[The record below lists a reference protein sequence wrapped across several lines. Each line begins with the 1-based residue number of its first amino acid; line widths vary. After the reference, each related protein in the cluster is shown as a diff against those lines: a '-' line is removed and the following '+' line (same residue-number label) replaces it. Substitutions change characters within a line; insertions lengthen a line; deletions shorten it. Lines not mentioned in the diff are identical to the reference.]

1 MTWLAFTKHILFAF
15 SLFAFSCVICL
26 IIINRSNI
34 MDVPNIR
41 SSHDT
46 PVPTAGGIAILTTF
60 ILGMLVIYF
69 VGDKT
74 IIGKKYFLGFLFSS
88 ILIAAMSLYDDYKE
102 RPYYLKLFNQIIAV
116 ILVMFVGIVVHEI
129 SLPWIGTVN
138 LKGSGYVITFLWI
151 IGLTNAFNFMDG
163 INGMAGGTAVIAAI
177 FFSIISFSQGSN
189 FAYIVSYTII
199 SGTLGFLVF
208 NFPKARLFMGDVGS
222 TFLGFSFASLAIIAA
237 LYDLSHTSLFVM
249 PLLLFHF
256 IYDTLFTFI
265 RRFIRGKNVF
275 EAHRSHLY
283 QLFNQ
288 LGYGHTFVSIFYF
301 TVGISQGFGAWW
313 MVNIVGQQR
322 VLVFIPYLIFQI
334 IYSVIIIHHANKAG
348 LITKRKVRK

>member
-1 MTWLAFTKHILFAF
+1 
-15 SLFAFSCVICL
+15 
-26 IIINRSNI
+26 

-46 PVPTAGGIAILTTF
+46 PIPTAGGIAILTTF
-60 ILGMLVIYF
+60 FLGMLVIYF
-69 VGDKT
+69 VADKT
-74 IIGKKYFLGFLFSS
+74 MIGKKYFLVFSFSIILVATISLF
-88 ILIAAMSLYDDYKE
+88 DDYKE
-102 RPYYLKLFNQIIAV
+102 RPYYLKFLNQIIAA
-116 ILVMFVGIVVHEI
+116 ILVMLVGIVMHEI

-151 IGLTNAFNFMDG
+151 LGLTNAFNFMDG
-163 INGMAGGTAVIAAI
+163 LNGMAGGTAVIAAI

-189 FAYIVSYTII
+189 FTYIVSYTII

-208 NFPKARLFMGDVGS
+208 NFPKPRLFMGDVGS
-222 TFLGFSFASLAIIAA
+222 TFLGFSFACLAIIAA
-237 LYDLSHTSLFVM
+237 LFDFSHTSLFVM

-256 IYDTLFTFI
+256 IYDTFFTFI
-265 RRFIRGKNVF
+265 RRFLRGERVH

-288 LGYGHTFVSIFYF
+288 LGYGHKLVSMFYF
-301 TVGISQGFGAWW
+301 AVGIAQGFGAWW
-313 MVNIVGQQR
+313 MVNIVGDQR

-334 IYSVIIIHHANKAG
+334 IYSVIIMHHAKKGG
-348 LITKRKVRK
+348 LI